1 MKIIGYSIII
11 KNENPFLAV
20 CEGIWKTK
28 EEATEVA
35 KRLIHPGDKYQIAK
49 VTITASDKYKQNKVK
64 K

>member
-11 KNENPFLAV
+11 KKENPFLAV

-28 EEATEVA
+28 EEAIKVA
-35 KRLIHPGDKYQIAK
+35 KDLINPADKYHIAK
-49 VTITASDKYKQNKVK
+49 VTITAPDTYIQNKVK